1 MTESEL
7 LSLRIFLVKVTL
19 KTGQQKKVLMDSV
32 LKTNLWTYEIK
43 DLNTE
48 KIIISFYEKEL
59 LRSKL

>member
-43 DLNTE
+43 DLNAE
-48 KIIISFYEKEL
+48 KIIRSFYEKEL

>member
-43 DLNTE
+43 DLNAE

>member
-1 MTESEL
+1 
-7 LSLRIFLVKVTL
+7 
-19 KTGQQKKVLMDSV
+19 MDSV

-43 DLNTE
+43 DLNAE